1 MMIDGQLLPFLQNLH
16 TPHFAHVVNKM
27 SLILYIISAFT
38 SYIVKVSFNLLK
50 VVSHHHKQSAKMSDN
65 LKDISSA
72 LDTQKVRGA
81 AAVDDKLT
89 VVIS

>member
-1 MMIDGQLLPFLQNLH
+1 MILTFISVHHECCYKLH
-16 TPHFAHVVNKM
+16 
-27 SLILYIISAFT
+27 L
-38 SYIVKVSFNLLK
+38 KVSFNLVK
-50 VVSHHHKQSAKMSDN
+50 VVSHYHKWSAKMSDN